1 MALKIIR
8 STGKN
13 SVAGFIPNW
22 YGVYRDGETIRTI
35 SLGVPLRGLPPSSGN
50 LKDKGNREFERSRK
64 DAQAELD
71 RRIQETKERQFK
83 IRAAEREKG
92 DAIRETA
99 EIIERKTGRKFEDPK
114 LNELAT
120 KYLDRLGERS
130 RWHIAMI
137 ESCFEKFAAF
147 AHNPTNKRTPPAD
160 TLMQVT
166 DELATAFFR
175 QVAKEF
181 SFSTVKR
188 WASVLSGAFSH
199 FAPIGMAN
207 PFEGARLAAVGRAMT
222 KTTDKG
228 EKVNVETVIHH
239 RPLDRQQLQLLCTE
253 AKKDPLLYHLAI
265 TTVCTGLRVGD
276 ACQLKFADCDL
287 TNGIVTL
294 TTAKTG
300 TKVSLPIFDY
310 DPKSPNYEPVLGE
323 FRRHLETALA
333 EVKDDE
339 PYVCPE
345 AAHLYQKTIVRN
357 GKTYYPGRDTIYA
370 KGKTLFAKALF
381 KEDAAISDAQIVSG
395 NAVEPSADD
404 VCALIRSAVWTD
416 KRKKR
421 VTDIYTRYTNGET
434 YCAIQKATGYAKSTI
449 STDLGAVER
458 LAKISIKPKS
468 DGQSVKDLLRF
479 TRQERAIGQRSAS
492 IYSWHSLRCSFVV
505 LMCSNSVPTE
515 TVRLIVGHSTT
526 KQTLEYYNPTT
537 TIAAENAKRILA
549 SRHKSA
555 TTNSNFSAFLETWK
569 RMEKSEQLQLLS
581 LLKPMVE
588 VA

>member
-1 MALKIIR
+1 MALKLIKSNGR
-8 STGKN
+8 N
-13 SVAGFIPNW
+13 AVAGFIPNW
-22 YGVYRDGETIRTI
+22 YAVYRDGETIRTI
-35 SLGVPLRGLPPSSGN
+35 SLGIPLRGLPPTSGN

-114 LNELAT
+114 LTELAA

-137 ESCFEKFAAF
+137 ESCFAKFADF
-147 AHNPTNKRTPPAD
+147 AHSPTNKRTPSAD

-239 RPLDRQQLQLLCTE
+239 RPLDRQQLRQLCAE

-287 TNGIVTL
+287 KNGIVTL

-323 FRRHLETALA
+323 FRRHLETALT
-333 EVKDDE
+333 EVKDNE
-339 PYVCPE
+339 PYVCPK
-345 AAHLYQKTIVRN
+345 AAHLYQKTIVKD
-357 GKTYYPGRDTIYA
+357 GKTYYPGRDAIYA
-370 KGKTLFAKALF
+370 KGKALFAKALF
-381 KEDAAISDAQIVSG
+381 KDDAAVSDAQIVSD
-395 NAVEPSADD
+395 NAAEPSTDD

-421 VTDIYTRYTNGET
+421 VTDIYTRYAHGET

-458 LAKISIKPKS
+458 LARISIKQKS
-468 DGQSVKDLLRF
+468 DGQSIKDLLRF

-492 IYSWHSLRCSFVV
+492 IYSWHSIRGSFVV
-505 LMCSNSVPTE
+505 LMLANQVPIE
-515 TVRLIVGHSTT
+515 TCRLLVGHATVA
-526 KQTLEYYNPTT
+526 QTCEYNNPTT
-537 TIAAENAKRILA
+537 KIAAENTKLILA
-549 SRHKSA
+549 NRNHPTA
-555 TTNSNFSAFLETWK
+555 TTATPILATMIEMWQKLDANDK
-569 RMEKSEQLQLLS
+569 RRMMGLLQV
-581 LLKPMVE
+581 K
-588 VA
+588 